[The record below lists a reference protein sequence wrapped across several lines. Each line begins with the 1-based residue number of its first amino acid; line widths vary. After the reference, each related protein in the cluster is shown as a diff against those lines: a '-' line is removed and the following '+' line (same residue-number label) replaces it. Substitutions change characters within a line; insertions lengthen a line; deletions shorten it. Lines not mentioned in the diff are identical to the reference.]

1 MIWNFCIRRPVL
13 TLVLFIGAAIFGV
26 AGYFQMPV
34 REIPDVEFPIISVDV
49 VLAGAEPEVIETE
62 ILEPLESEINT
73 VEGLKEMSSTA
84 REQVGVI
91 VAEFELWRDID
102 VAAQDVRDAVQ
113 RVLRELP
120 PEIEAPV
127 VRKLDPDA
135 SPIMWVTLS
144 GDERWD
150 DVSLTEFARRELE
163 ERLEN
168 VRGVGQVLVGGE
180 RAYAVRVILDPDAL
194 AAHDVTTEEV
204 VDAIARENVDI
215 PAGRVESESREFLVK
230 TRGRFAEAEPMN
242 DIVVTWNEAGPVRV
256 RDVGRAVDGIENE
269 RRLARFAG
277 RTAVGLG
284 IVRQSDANTV
294 EVAELVRARLE
305 ALAPEFPEGLE
316 WAIATDESI
325 FVRDNLRDLWMTVVV
340 ATCLVV
346 VVVLLF
352 LQSFRG
358 TFITS
363 LAIPT
368 SLLIG
373 LAVTSAMGF
382 SLNTLTMLAFILAI
396 GIVIDDAIVVLESCH
411 RQLEHGAEPKPAAR
425 TGTTEVAFAAI
436 ANSLSLAAVFIPIA
450 FTEGLIGRFFFEF
463 GVTVTVTVFASTLV
477 ALTLTP
483 MLCARMLRLPK
494 RESRLVRLSEA
505 GLGRLD
511 RGFRWLSDRAF
522 AARWTTVAIGLLAA
536 TLGGL
541 FFTRLS
547 TEFLPPVDREGFM
560 IAFELPEGAT
570 LSETDTY
577 ARRVEALL
585 ADVPE
590 VQHQFVAIGLA
601 QAGPGQ
607 VNEGM
612 AFVNLTPRGDRDRH
626 QSVVMQDVREH
637 LADIP
642 DAVAQVLERS
652 GPAGQGAPIQI
663 VLQGTDLDDLARDS
677 ESLMSW
683 MRAQPELTGIRADLE
698 LATPQL
704 QLRIDRDLA
713 SELGLSVTEISNTL
727 RLLLGEPEISQVE
740 RDTERYDVISQI
752 EGAGRMVPDDL
763 ARIHLRSAEGS
774 LVPLSNV
781 ATWEETIGPSEIHHF
796 ERLRSVTVSASP
808 RDGVPLGDALAKVER
823 YLEDRPDLD
832 YRVRG
837 QAREFEESFR
847 YLFIAVGLSV
857 VFVFL
862 VLAAQF
868 ESFVHPF
875 TIMLAV
881 PLAAVGAAGALW
893 LFGMTLNI
901 YSFIGLIMLL
911 GMATKNSILL
921 IDYTNILVARGEH
934 PHVAARRAAHVR
946 FRPVV
951 MTTMST
957 VLGIMPIAI
966 GIGAGGE
973 ARMPLGVSVAAGL
986 LATTFLTLL
995 VVPVV
1000 YTLVDD
1006 GWRWFLAKTH
1016 AKDRRGERDGEPAA
1030 D

>member
-1 MIWNFCIRRPVL
+1 MIWNLCIRRPVL
-13 TLVLFIGAAIFGV
+13 TLVLLFATAIFGV
-26 AGYFQMPV
+26 FGYFQMPV

-49 VLAGAEPEVIETE
+49 VLAGAEPEVIEAE
-62 ILEPLESEINT
+62 ILEPLETEINT
-73 VEGLKEMSSTA
+73 VEGLKELTSTA
-84 REQVGVI
+84 REQVGII
-91 VAEFELWRDID
+91 VAEFELERNID

-120 PEIEAPV
+120 AEIEAPV
-127 VRKLDPDA
+127 VRKIDPDA
-135 SPIMWVTLS
+135 SPIMWVTLR

-150 DVSLTEFARRELE
+150 DVQLSEFARRELK

-180 RAYAVRVILDPDAL
+180 RAYAVRVKLDPDAMV
-194 AAHDVTTEEV
+194 AHGVTTQEV

-215 PAGRVESESREFLVK
+215 PAGRVESTTRELLVK
-230 TRGRFAEAEPMN
+230 TRGRFASAEPLN
-242 DIVVTWNEAGPVRV
+242 DIVVTWGEAGPVRV
-256 RDVGRAVDGIENE
+256 RDVGRAVDGVENA
-269 RRLARFAG
+269 RRIARFSG
-277 RTAVGLG
+277 QTAVGLG
-284 IVRQSDANTV
+284 VIRQSDANTV
-294 EVAELVRARLE
+294 EVAELVRERLDE
-305 ALAPEFPEGLE
+305 LAPDFPGGLQ
-316 WAIATDESI
+316 WAIATDESV

-340 ATCLVV
+340 ATILVMVV
-346 VVVLLF
+346 VALF
-352 LQSFRG
+352 LRSLRG
-358 TFITS
+358 TLITS

-373 LAVTSAMGF
+373 IAVTSALGF

-411 RQLEHGAEPKPAAR
+411 RQIELGAESAPAAR

-463 GVTVTVTVFASTLV
+463 GVTVTVTVLASTLV

-483 MLCARMLRLPK
+483 MLC
-494 RESRLVRLSEA
+494 SRLLRPPSRGRLAQRAEA
-505 GLGRLD
+505 GIEMLE
-511 RGFRWLSDRAF
+511 RGFRWLSVRAF
-522 AARWTTVAIGLLAA
+522 AARWTTVGIGLLAA
-536 TLGGL
+536 VLGGL
-541 FFTRLS
+541 LFTRLS

-560 IAFELPEGAT
+560 IAFEAPEGAT
-570 LSETDTY
+570 MGETDAY
-577 ARRVEALL
+577 ARRIEDVL
-585 ADVPE
+585 AQVPE
-590 VQHQFVAIGLA
+590 VQHQFMAVGLA

-612 AFVNLTPRGDRDRH
+612 AFVHLTPRGTRASH
-626 QSVVMQDVREH
+626 QSEVMQRVRDLLLE
-637 LADIP
+637 IP
-642 DAVAQVLERS
+642 DGTAQVLERS
-652 GPAGQGAPIQI
+652 GPGAGQGGPIQI
-663 VLQGTDLDDLARDS
+663 VLQGTDLDQLDRQKDIV
-677 ESLMSW
+677 MSW
-683 MRAQPELTGIRADLE
+683 MRAQPELVGVHADLE
-698 LATPQL
+698 LSTPQL
-704 QLRIDRDLA
+704 HLDIDRDLA
-713 SELGLSVTEISNTL
+713 SELGLSVTDISNTL
-727 RLLLGEPEISQVE
+727 RLLLGEPTISEVE
-740 RDTERYDVISQI
+740 RDAERRDVISQI
-752 EGAGRMVPDDL
+752 EGAGEMAPADL
-763 ARIHLRSAEGS
+763 ARIHLRSREGE

-781 ATWEETIGPSEIHHF
+781 ATWREAIGPSEIHHF
-796 ERLRSVTVSASP
+796 DRLRSVTVSASP
-808 RDGVPLGDALAKVER
+808 RQGVPLGDALSEVER
-823 YLEDRPDLD
+823 FLEDRPEID

-847 YLFIAVGLSV
+847 FLALAVMLSV

-875 TIMLAV
+875 TVMLAV

-893 LFGMTLNI
+893 VLGMTLNI

-911 GMATKNSILL
+911 GMATKNAILL
-921 IDYTNILVARGEH
+921 IDYTNILVARGED
-934 PHVAARRAAHVR
+934 PHAAAKRAAHVR

-957 VLGIMPIAI
+957 VLGILPIAI

-995 VVPVV
+995 VIPVV
-1000 YTLVDD
+1000 YTLIDD
-1006 GWRWFLAKTH
+1006 ARRWVMHEIRK
-1016 AKDRRGERDGEPAA
+1016 RRGGPGGTPDT
-1030 D
+1030 